1 MSRIDFGTLY
11 EFEREDE
18 NRRLENRQKIQD
30 FLALCGASN
39 ATVVEQRGLLR

>member
-1 MSRIDFGTLY
+1 MTRIDFGTHY

-30 FLALCGASN
+30 FLALREVYAV
-39 ATVVEQRGLLR
+39 TP